1 MKQKKKKRNKV
12 TCPYCGAHAVL
23 RDASFVYGEG
33 ALVDKLYVCSNYP
46 ACDSYVGVF
55 RNSEK
60 PKGMLADSELRNK
73 RIRAH
78 KRFDAIWKEGIMTR
92 GQTYEWMQHKFSLT
106 KQQAHIGYFS
116 DYMCEEL
123 MRACDEVLR
132 NNMAKGA

>member
-1 MKQKKKKRNKV
+1 MVPKRPKKRKDNGQRIPAV
-12 TCPYCGAHAVL
+12 TTIRKYRIVRPTDSPKTALRGAFRPLLTKSTNSKPPATL
-23 RDASFVYGEG
+23 
-33 ALVDKLYVCSNYP
+33 SN
-46 ACDSYVGVF
+46 C
-55 RNSEK
+55 
-60 PKGMLADSELRNK
+60 
-73 RIRAH
+73 AH